1 MKTCFHLLQQVTQT
15 STRYAKIDKLNIVF
29 YSTNS
34 NNYNGEETE
43 IKTLPLRSHCL
54 DSLVSDFPQHKFF
67 VVTQLPGSFVL
78 DLDKNQISPKS
89 SSVEYKISEK
99 KSAVD
104 FASDIL
110 ELKPDL
116 AVVATFWVSPYD
128 WMGLKDCLVADEL
141 KKNGVDVVCTN
152 DESQMICFDKKLTA
166 DFLKA
171 NNFYCA
177 KSIYVHHEN
186 FWAERGKKELV
197 TNNYKDFV
205 LSKVAAMKYP
215 VVIKDCVGLSSAG
228 MEVATTFPQAV
239 HYLKNGRNT
248 SDRLVEEYI
257 DGLHF
262 GTEIYGRNGEYK
274 IMPPLI
280 FSLNRFGIT
289 SPKLSVKMGPVESA
303 NFKIDELKSMLF
315 DLAKKL
321 DINGVAQVDLIFSD
335 GKWFIVEIN
344 PRLSG
349 MTETYCAAMGISV
362 FDLMTHIALDQA
374 KNLPEPKPVCN
385 FKLPLLDDDQMK
397 RITSLPQVKYFHQHK
412 NLAAKQEREKGYCE
426 IAVSSSKDFNQLV
439 DFIGQIKQ
447 IYPSLF
453 EGPAWEHLLWA
464 KDIMEDKR

>member
-1 MKTCFHLLQQVTQT
+1 M
-15 STRYAKIDKLNIVF
+15 NIVF

-34 NNYNGEETE
+34 NSYNGEETV
-43 IKTLPLRSHCL
+43 INTFPLRSSCL
-54 DSLVSDFPQHKFF
+54 DSLASDFPQHKFF

-78 DLDKNQISPKS
+78 DLDKNQVSPKS
-89 SSVEYKISEK
+89 SLVEYKICEK

-104 FASDIL
+104 FASEIL

-116 AVVATFWVSPYD
+116 AVAATFWIPPYD
-128 WMGLKDCLVADEL
+128 WMGLKDCLVAGEL
-141 KKNGVDVVCTN
+141 EKNGVDVVCTN

-166 DFLKA
+166 DFLRA
-171 NNFYCA
+171 HNFPCA
-177 KSIYVHHEN
+177 KSVYVHHEN
-186 FWAERGKKELV
+186 FWAERGKKELE

-215 VVIKDCVGLSSAG
+215 VVIKDCVGLSSVG

-257 DGLHF
+257 EGLHF

-274 IMPPLI
+274 IMPPLL

-303 NFKIDELKSMLF
+303 DFKIDELNSMLL

-321 DINGVAQVDLIFSD
+321 DIDGVAQVDLIFSD
-335 GKWFIVEIN
+335 GKWFVVEIN

-349 MTETYCAAMGISV
+349 MSETYCASMGISV
-362 FDLMTHIALDQA
+362 FDLMTHIALNRA
-374 KNLPEPKPVCN
+374 TSLPEPKPVCN
-385 FKLPLLDDDQMK
+385 FKLPLLDDHQIK
-397 RITSLPQVKYFHQHK
+397 KFSSLPQIKYLHQHK

-426 IAVSSSKDFNQLV
+426 VVVSGDGKPAQTVELIEKIQEV
-439 DFIGQIKQ
+439 C
-447 IYPSLF
+447 PELF
-453 EGPAWEHLLWA
+453 EETLMEHLEWC
-464 KDIMEDKR
+464 KKFVEGI